1 MTEDEL
7 DRIAE
12 LHFDN
17 DSEVIAQLRRDP
29 EVAEYLDRLDLVV
42 SLLRTIP
49 AARVRGDG
57 GDASL
62 DRTQRAE
69 KPPWDG

>member
-1 MTEDEL
+1 MTEDER

-17 DSEVIAQLRRDP
+17 DPAVIAELRRDP

-42 SLLRTIP
+42 RVLNTMP
-49 AARVRGDG
+49 AASFRGE
-57 GDASL
+57 
-62 DRTQRAE
+62 R
-69 KPPWDG
+69 